1 MIKEKELVIT
11 NNLNRST
18 ISLDNVIRILN
29 SKFFNKLIFNLLVS
43 MSSHL
48 KVFSDST
55 HHRMALQ
62 LLRLSRFKSTLFRV
76 RDKLGGRVLCLLI
89 EIFPK
94 LIPAAFKDEASNPD

>member
-29 SKFFNKLIFNLLVS
+29 SKFFNKFIFNLLVS
-43 MSSHL
+43 VFSHL
-48 KVFSDST
+48 KVFSNST

-62 LLRLSRFKSTLFRV
+62 LLRLSRFKSILFFTYNST
-76 RDKLGGRVLCLLI
+76 KLKQPLVDLL
-89 EIFPK
+89 F
-94 LIPAAFKDEASNPD
+94 ASEST